1 MRICSNYPTTKVFY
15 FKIAQSGDVTSELNA
30 RRETFGGEIKL
41 LLPHIKCLSHPHLV
55 GKVRNDAWFVWGD
68 ENILGALI

>member
-1 MRICSNYPTTKVFY
+1 M
-15 FKIAQSGDVTSELNA
+15 ASELNA

-41 LLPHIKCLSHPHLV
+41 LLPYIKCLSHPHLV
-55 GKVRNDAWFVWGD
+55 GKVRKDAWCVWGD